1 MKYVAIVKGKD
12 RYRSVRNAL
21 ADLHM
26 KITPNIPKDLVVIKP
41 NFVDVRFP
49 LACTDPFAV
58 KAVVDHLAELGVNN
72 IAIAEEASVG
82 TTHEAFKVFGYYDVF
97 RSYSWVDLVALENL
111 SQDVNPSIYIELF
124 KWDRSIQKIP
134 LHGYLVNAPY
144 LISVNPPKTH
154 DTVIV
159 TLALK
164 NIAMALPKG
173 RNKGRVHQGY
183 GIININ
189 IAILALKRMA
199 DMAVIDGTRGMEG
212 NGPLL
217 GDPKDWEVV
226 FASHNIVEMD
236 SAIAYAMGFA
246 PTDIGYLYAL
256 YKLRGYDI
264 FFRDVEFLGES
275 IESVK
280 TVFKPHREYN
290 LMKKW
295 LDSAYQQLLNQLA
308 TK

>member
-1 MKYVAIVKGKD
+1 MKYISIVKGKD

-21 ADLHM
+21 ANLHM

-49 LACTDPFAV
+49 LACTDPLAV
-58 KAVVDHLAELGVNN
+58 KAVVDHLADLGVKS

-82 TTHEAFKVFGYYDVF
+82 TTHEAFKAFGYYDVF
-97 RSYSWVDLVALENL
+97 RNYSWVELVDLESLPE
-111 SQDVNPSIYIELF
+111 DVNPSLYIELF
-124 KWDRSIQKIP
+124 KWDRSIQRIP

-144 LISVNPPKTH
+144 LISVGPPKTH

-159 TLALK
+159 TLAVK

-189 IAILALKRMA
+189 IAVLALKRMP
-199 DMAVIDGTRGMEG
+199 DMAVIDGMIGMEG
-212 NGPLL
+212 NGPLF
-217 GDPKDWEVV
+217 GNAKHWEVV
-226 FASHNIVEMD
+226 FASHDIVEMD
-236 SAIAYAMGFA
+236 SAVAYAMGFA

-256 YKLRGYDI
+256 YKLGGYDI
-264 FFRDVEFLGES
+264 FFRDTEFIGETV
-275 IESVK
+275 ESVK
-280 TVFKPHREYN
+280 TTFKPHREYN

-295 LDSAYQQLLNQLA
+295 LDSAYQQLLGQLA